1 MDTKRIK
8 DLRIDHD
15 LSQQNVADILQI
27 SRQYY
32 TRYECGQVEIP
43 IRHLITLAKFYKVSL
58 DYLVGLSDTLQKQ
71 ESSSNISKNDIMF
84 LNEAKKLFKKYY
96 RQDNK

>member
-1 MDTKRIK
+1 MDTKRTK

-15 LSQQNVADILQI
+15 LSQQNIADILQI

-43 IRHLITLAKFYKVSL
+43 VRHLITLAKFYKVSL
-58 DYLVGLSDTLQKQ
+58 DYLVGLSDNSQKQ
-71 ESSSNISKNDIMF
+71 EASSNISKNDIMF
-84 LNEAKKLFKKYY
+84 LNEAKKLYKKYY
-96 RQDNK
+96 EEKQK

>member
-15 LSQQNVADILQI
+15 LSQQNIADILQI

-43 IRHLITLAKFYKVSL
+43 VRHLITLAKFYKVSL
-58 DYLVGLSDTLQKQ
+58 DYLVGLSDNSQKQ
-71 ESSSNISKNDIMF
+71 EASSNISKNDIMF
-84 LNEAKKLFKKYY
+84 LNEAKKLYKKYY
-96 RQDNK
+96 EEKQK

>member
-15 LSQQNVADILQI
+15 LSQQNIADILQI

-43 IRHLITLAKFYKVSL
+43 VRHLITLAKFYKVSL
-58 DYLVGLSDTLQKQ
+58 DYLVGLSDSSQMQ
-71 ESSSNISKNDIMF
+71 EPSSNISKNDIMF
-84 LNEAKKLFKKYY
+84 LNEAKKLYKKYY
-96 RQDNK
+96 EEKQK

>member
-15 LSQQNVADILQI
+15 LSQQNIADILQI

-43 IRHLITLAKFYKVSL
+43 VRHLITLAKFYKVSL
-58 DYLVGLSDTLQKQ
+58 DYLVGLSDNSQKQ
-71 ESSSNISKNDIMF
+71 ESSSNISKNDVMF
-84 LNEAKKLFKKYY
+84 LNEAKKLYKKYY
-96 RQDNK
+96 EEKQK

>member
-15 LSQQNVADILQI
+15 LSQQNIADILQI

-43 IRHLITLAKFYKVSL
+43 VRHLITLAKFYKVSL
-58 DYLVGLSDTLQKQ
+58 DYLVGLSDNSQKQ

-84 LNEAKKLFKKYY
+84 LNEAKKLYKKYY
-96 RQDNK
+96 EEKQK

>member
-15 LSQQNVADILQI
+15 LSQQNIADILQI

-43 IRHLITLAKFYKVSL
+43 VRHLITLAKFYKVSL
-58 DYLVGLSDTLQKQ
+58 DYLVGLSDNSQKQ

-84 LNEAKKLFKKYY
+84 LNEAKKLFKEYY
-96 RQDNK
+96 EEKQK

>member
-15 LSQQNVADILQI
+15 LSQQNVADILKI

-43 IRHLITLAKFYKVSL
+43 IRHLISLAKYYGVSL
-58 DYLVGLSDTLQKQ
+58 DYLVGIQDESKSVYGGSTAIGTDVQFAQ
-71 ESSSNISKNDIMF
+71 EIKR
-84 LNEAKKLFKKYY
+84 LYKKYY
-96 RQDNK
+96 ERNGK